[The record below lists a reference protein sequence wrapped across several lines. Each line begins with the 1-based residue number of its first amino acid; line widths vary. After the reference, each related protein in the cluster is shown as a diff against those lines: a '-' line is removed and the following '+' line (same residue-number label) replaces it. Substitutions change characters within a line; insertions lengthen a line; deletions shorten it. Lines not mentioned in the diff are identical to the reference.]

1 MLVECIFEDVQFH
14 CLVEVL
20 EEDFSQVVTF
30 ADDDGIFCIQIA
42 ETGKSRAEHG
52 VCRYISETAFFVKFL
67 QSGLYRSNV
76 TDDAVLRQYWQH
88 LAEGVQCVFHR
99 SGIDDQFRLELLDF
113 LQCSEAVGVVDK
125 TQLVRVDIEH
135 SRLVLETQY
144 ICKERAHFPGSKY
157 KYSHDV

>member
-1 MLVECIFEDVQFH
+1 M
-14 CLVEVL
+14 
-20 EEDFSQVVTF
+20 
-30 ADDDGIFCIQIA
+30 
-42 ETGKSRAEHG
+42 
-52 VCRYISETAFFVKFL
+52 CRYISETAFFVKFL

-113 LQCSEAVGVVDK
+113 LKCSEAVGVVDK

-144 ICKERAHFPGSKY
+144 ICKERAHFSGPKY